1 MEFKAGDRVRVLRFN
16 GEDVDF
22 YGTLK
27 YVDKCMAN
35 LFDCTIK
42 RNEGV
47 AVFLPGDNSFGEDK
61 EDYFV
66 LEEDEEDTKGGN
78 NLPTIKRKVEMN
90 LPELIEWGFKND
102 IKEKSFI
109 AYECVEDQRHEVHF
123 NALGIPKFSAFIK
136 KSNTFTV
143 EVEEPITEDTVIDNL
158 IEINEL
164 IDFRK
169 EGLLGGVR
177 LYKNS
182 SINQVENDKSVA
194 YYIMNDDLEMTLI
207 WKRKEGLVE

>member
-47 AVFLPGDNSFGEDK
+47 AVFLPSDNSFGEDK

-102 IKEKSFI
+102 IREKSFI
-109 AYECVEDQRHEVHF
+109 VYECVEDQRHEVHF

-194 YYIMNDDLEMTLI
+194 YYIVNDDLEMTLI

>member
-1 MEFKAGDRVRVLRFN
+1 MEFKVGDRVRVLRFN

-27 YVDKCMAN
+27 YVDKCIAI

-47 AVFLPGDNSFGEDK
+47 AVFLPSDNSFGEDK

-109 AYECVEDQRHEVHF
+109 AYECVGDQRHEVHF

-143 EVEEPITEDTVIDNL
+143 EVEERIDEDTEITALVELSSRGLLGKTTLYRYHSINDVIDN
-158 IEINEL
+158 
-164 IDFRK
+164 
-169 EGLLGGVR
+169 
-177 LYKNS
+177 
-182 SINQVENDKSVA
+182 QSVA
-194 YYIMNDDLEMTLI
+194 FYILNDDQTMDLI
-207 WKRKEGLVE
+207 WKNGKLVE

>member
-1 MEFKAGDRVRVLRFN
+1 MKFKAGDRVHVLRYN

-42 RNEGV
+42 RNEGL
-47 AVFLPGDNSFGEDK
+47 AVFLPSDNSFGEDK
-61 EDYFV
+61 EDYYI
-66 LEEDEEDTKGGN
+66 LAEDEEDTKGGN

-90 LPELIEWGFKND
+90 LPELIEWGFENDVTNTWYRASNVEEYISEVFFDATGLPQFSNTVNKND
-102 IKEKSFI
+102 
-109 AYECVEDQRHEVHF
+109 
-123 NALGIPKFSAFIK
+123 
-136 KSNTFTV
+136 TFTV
-143 EVEEPITEDTVIDNL
+143 EVDEPITENTVFDNL

-164 IDFRK
+164 IDFKK

>member
-1 MEFKAGDRVRVLRFN
+1 MEFKAGDRVHVLRYN

-42 RNEGV
+42 RNEGL
-47 AVFLPGDNSFGEDK
+47 AVFLPSDNSFGEDK
-61 EDYFV
+61 EDYYI
-66 LEEDEEDTKGGN
+66 LAEDEEDTKGGN

-90 LPELIEWGFKND
+90 LPQLIEWLW
-102 IKEKSFI
+102 KS
-109 AYECVEDQRHEVHF
+109 
-123 NALGIPKFSAFIK
+123 K
-136 KSNTFTV
+136 KSVYKVTSNMNGVVKLEPYGLITFSSGDFYPEETFTV
-143 EVEEPITEDTVIDNL
+143 EVEEEITEDTVIDNL

-164 IDFRK
+164 IDFKK

-207 WKRKEGLVE
+207 WKRKEGLVD

>member
-1 MEFKAGDRVRVLRFN
+1 MEFKVGDRVRVLRFN

-27 YVDKCMAN
+27 YVDKCIAI

-47 AVFLPGDNSFGEDK
+47 AVFLPSDNSFGEDK
-61 EDYFV
+61 EDYYI
-66 LEEDEEDTKGGN
+66 LAEDEEDTKGGN
-78 NLPTIKRKVEMN
+78 NMPTIKRKVEMN
-90 LPELIEWGFKND
+90 LPQLIEWGFKND
-102 IKEKSFI
+102 IREKSFI
-109 AYECVEDQRHEVHF
+109 AYECIGDQRHEVHF
-123 NALGIPKFSAFIK
+123 NALGIPKFSAFIE

-143 EVEEPITEDTVIDNL
+143 EIEEAISEDTVIDNL
-158 IEINEL
+158 IEI
-164 IDFRK
+164 RK

-182 SINQVENDKSVA
+182 SINKVENDKSVA
-194 YYIMNDDLEMTLI
+194 YYTMNADLEMTLI

>member
-42 RNEGV
+42 RNEGL
-47 AVFLPGDNSFGEDK
+47 AVFLPSDNSFGEDK

-78 NLPTIKRKVEMN
+78 NMPTIKRKVEMN
-90 LPELIEWGFKND
+90 LSQLIEWAQDNIEEATKKVYRVN
-102 IKEKSFI
+102 EN
-109 AYECVEDQRHEVHF
+109 EVIGDHVRF
-123 NALGIPKFSAFIK
+123 TEVYSDLQVRLHGYIPFDT
-136 KSNTFTV
+136 TFTV
-143 EVEEPITEDTVIDNL
+143 GVEEEITEDTRLDELVVRYRNDDIYIFPQERID
-158 IEINEL
+158 
-164 IDFRK
+164 DF
-169 EGLLGGVR
+169 
-177 LYKNS
+177 KNDS
-182 SINQVENDKSVA
+182 SIVA
-194 YYIMNDDLEMTLI
+194 FYIPNDDLTMTLI
-207 WKRKEGLVE
+207 WTKEKGLVE

>member
-1 MEFKAGDRVRVLRFN
+1 MLMEFKAGDRVRVLRFN

-42 RNEGV
+42 KNEGR
-47 AVFLPGDNSFGEDK
+47 AVFLPSNNSFGEDK

-102 IKEKSFI
+102 IREKSFI
-109 AYECVEDQRHEVHF
+109 VYECVEDQRHEVHF

-143 EVEEPITEDTVIDNL
+143 EIEEQIDENTELTALVELSSRGLLGKTTLYRYHSINDVIDN
-158 IEINEL
+158 
-164 IDFRK
+164 
-169 EGLLGGVR
+169 
-177 LYKNS
+177 
-182 SINQVENDKSVA
+182 QSVA
-194 YYIMNDDLEMTLI
+194 FYILNDDQTMDLI
-207 WKRKEGLVE
+207 WKNGKLVE

>member
-1 MEFKAGDRVRVLRFN
+1 MEFKAGDRVHVLRYN

-42 RNEGV
+42 RNEGM
-47 AVFLPGDNSFGEDK
+47 AVFLPSDNNFGEDK
-61 EDYFV
+61 EDYYV
-66 LEEDEEDTKGGN
+66 LAEDEEDTKGGN

-102 IKEKSFI
+102 IREKSFI

-143 EVEEPITEDTVIDNL
+143 EVEEQVDENTELTALVELSSRGLLGNTRLYRYHSINDVIDNQSVAFYILNDDQTMDLIWRDGRL
-158 IEINEL
+158 IE
-164 IDFRK
+164 
-169 EGLLGGVR
+169 
-177 LYKNS
+177 
-182 SINQVENDKSVA
+182 
-194 YYIMNDDLEMTLI
+194 
-207 WKRKEGLVE
+207 

>member
-102 IKEKSFI
+102 IREKSFI
-109 AYECVEDQRHEVHF
+109 VYECVEDQRHEVHF

>member
-1 MEFKAGDRVRVLRFN
+1 MLMEFKAGDRVRVLRFN

-42 RNEGV
+42 RNEGM
-47 AVFLPGDNSFGEDK
+47 AVFLPSDNSFGEDK
-61 EDYFV
+61 EDYYV
-66 LEEDEEDTKGGN
+66 LAEDEEDTKGGN

-102 IKEKSFI
+102 IREKSFI

-143 EVEEPITEDTVIDNL
+143 EVEEQVDENTELTALVELSSRGLLGNTRLYRYHSINDVIDN
-158 IEINEL
+158 
-164 IDFRK
+164 
-169 EGLLGGVR
+169 
-177 LYKNS
+177 
-182 SINQVENDKSVA
+182 QSVA
-194 YYIMNDDLEMTLI
+194 FYILNDDQTMDLI
-207 WKRKEGLVE
+207 WKNGKLVE

>member
-1 MEFKAGDRVRVLRFN
+1 MLMEFKAGDRVRVLRFN

-47 AVFLPGDNSFGEDK
+47 AVFLPSDNSFGEDK
-61 EDYFV
+61 EDYYI
-66 LEEDEEDTKGGN
+66 LAEDEEDTKGGN

-90 LPELIEWGFKND
+90 LPQLIEWGFKND
-102 IKEKSFI
+102 IREKSFI
-109 AYECVEDQRHEVHF
+109 VYECVEDQRHEVHF

-143 EVEEPITEDTVIDNL
+143 EIEEQIDENTELTALVELSSRGLLGKTTLYRYHSINDVIDN
-158 IEINEL
+158 
-164 IDFRK
+164 
-169 EGLLGGVR
+169 
-177 LYKNS
+177 
-182 SINQVENDKSVA
+182 QSVA
-194 YYIMNDDLEMTLI
+194 FYILNDDQTMDLI
-207 WKRKEGLVE
+207 WKNGKLVE

>member
-42 RNEGV
+42 KNEGR
-47 AVFLPGDNSFGEDK
+47 AVFLPSNNSFGEDK
-61 EDYFV
+61 EDYYV
-66 LEEDEEDTKGGN
+66 LAEDEEDTKGGN

-90 LPELIEWGFKND
+90 LPQLIEWGFKND

-109 AYECVEDQRHEVHF
+109 AYECVGDQRHEVHF

-143 EVEEPITEDTVIDNL
+143 EIEEQIDEDTEIIALVELSSRGLLGKTTLYRYHSINDVIDN
-158 IEINEL
+158 
-164 IDFRK
+164 
-169 EGLLGGVR
+169 
-177 LYKNS
+177 
-182 SINQVENDKSVA
+182 QSVA
-194 YYIMNDDLEMTLI
+194 FYILNDNQTMDLI
-207 WKRKEGLVE
+207 WKNGKLVE

>member
-42 RNEGV
+42 KNEGR
-47 AVFLPGDNSFGEDK
+47 AVFLPSNNSFGEDK

-90 LPELIEWGFKND
+90 LPQLIEWGFKND
-102 IKEKSFI
+102 IREKSFI
-109 AYECVEDQRHEVHF
+109 VYECVEDQRHEVHF

-143 EVEEPITEDTVIDNL
+143 EIEEQIDENTELTALVELSSRGLLGKTTLYRYHSINDVIDN
-158 IEINEL
+158 
-164 IDFRK
+164 
-169 EGLLGGVR
+169 
-177 LYKNS
+177 
-182 SINQVENDKSVA
+182 QSVA
-194 YYIMNDDLEMTLI
+194 FYILNDDQTMDLI
-207 WKRKEGLVE
+207 WKNGKLVE